1 MNWRAVWCTLA
12 VTAGAW
18 QVASAQELDSAAAA
32 VGVYRP
38 VLPTD
43 TMRPPGVPADSLVG
57 DTLSADTLHP
67 DTLASRAGTDT
78 LADTSRADTAGADTT
93 RADTTAGLTPADTND
108 TTGRKQNALQP
119 ADEREADDTSLT
131 ARMDASRGGGL
142 RRADF
147 PDLLNTAKL
156 TGSYQTFL
164 GLMDRSPLRRL
175 LTGSTAVTILAPT
188 DSAFSQLPK
197 ADLERLRTNSAA
209 RDAWLGTLIF
219 NGNLQSAELVKATGA
234 RSRGGN
240 LVHFEYSSSD
250 SLVRAGQARLV
261 QPDLVARNGT
271 LHGVDRV
278 TLTGAT
284 SASP

>member
-1 MNWRAVWCTLA
+1 MNWRAVWCALA

-18 QVASAQELDSAAAA
+18 KVASAQEVDSAAAA

-57 DTLSADTLHP
+57 DTLSADTLRP
-67 DTLASRAGTDT
+67 DTLASRAGVDT
-78 LADTSRADTAGADTT
+78 LADTSRADSA
-93 RADTTAGLTPADTND
+93 RADTTAGLTPADTKD

-142 RRADF
+142 RREDF

-156 TGSYQTFL
+156 TGSYRTFL

-188 DSAFSQLPK
+188 DSAFAKLPQ
-197 ADLERLRTNSAA
+197 ADLERLRNNSSA

-234 RSRGGN
+234 RSRGGD
-240 LVHFEYSSSD
+240 LVHFAYSSSD
-250 SLVRAGQARLV
+250 HIVRAGQARLV
-261 QPDLVARNGT
+261 QPDLVARNGI